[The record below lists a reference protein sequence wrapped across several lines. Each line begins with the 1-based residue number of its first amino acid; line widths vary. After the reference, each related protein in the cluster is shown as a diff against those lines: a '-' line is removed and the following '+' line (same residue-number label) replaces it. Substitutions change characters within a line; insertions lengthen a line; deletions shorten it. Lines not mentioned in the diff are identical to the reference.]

1 MNFCDDSRS
10 NPSSLTM
17 GMTTCSIEH
26 FRGVNAV
33 YFEKKRWPPSILA
46 LESSSNE
53 RIVLVAI
60 TDSNDEFEVKSK
72 LSSAGSLPSSIIRP
86 G

>member
-1 MNFCDDSRS
+1 M
-10 NPSSLTM
+10 
-17 GMTTCSIEH
+17 
-26 FRGVNAV
+26 